1 MERTASAVDT
11 AVRCFESAEEIRE
24 LTSYRDANPLTKGSY
39 RRLLGY
45 YNLPVKLHCC
55 LEKANGNLCKHE
67 HGKGWVVEKLD
78 GTCTLLGKDCA
89 NDKFG
94 ADPALIKDILHSTN
108 AIKRQERMTKVLAH
122 LEKREEREQ
131 ALSQLRSALDGLQA
145 RARDFMGQL
154 GPQTTRRLQNM
165 FRSRSVELFVTGVKF
180 REYEERGHTRQERST
195 FQHRL
200 GVLNGLAI
208 VSRESYTP
216 IYVAISNM
224 LLAFDAA
231 SKLSERPKKGEVNA
245 LASQLDDFDR
255 VMAQGRTLLD
265 CEAQFKANDMEH
277 FCFIV
282 DDRAERYKCARL
294 AMHDAGILGG
304 KDNAKV
310 WLSNRESD
318 LRTRLNVDAIEIR

>member
-1 MERTASAVDT
+1 MKRTASAVDL

-24 LTSYRDANPLTKGSY
+24 LATYKEGNPLTKQSY
-39 RRLLGY
+39 SRLLGY

-94 ADPALIKDILHSTN
+94 ADPRLIKDILNYTN
-108 AIKRQERMTKVLAH
+108 AIKRQARLTKVLVH
-122 LEKREEREQ
+122 LEKRVERTR
-131 ALSQLRSALDGLQA
+131 ALSELQSALDGLSS
-145 RARDFMGQL
+145 RVLDFLGQL
-154 GPQTTRRLQNM
+154 GPRTTRRLQDM
-165 FRSRSVELFVTGVKF
+165 YRSRSAEVVVTVVRY
-180 REYEERGHTRQERST
+180 REYEERGQTRRERST

-200 GVLNGLAI
+200 GALNGLAV

-216 IYVAISNM
+216 VYVAISNI

-231 SKLSERPKKGEVNA
+231 SKLSDRPKKGEVDA
-245 LASQLDDFDR
+245 LAGQLDDFER
-255 VMAQGRTLLD
+255 VMAQGRALLD
-265 CEAQFKANDMEH
+265 CEAQFKANNMEF
-277 FCFIV
+277 FCFLV

-294 AMHDAGILGG
+294 AMHQAGVPGG

-310 WLSNRESD
+310 WLSNRELD
-318 LRTRLNVDAIEIR
+318 LRTHLNVDAIEIR